1 MSSVLR
7 NGRLWRVAYLA
18 EIAVLAVP
26 TLTPIGL
33 LAIVGTLYCGGATLI
48 GLDMLPGYMAG
59 RYGDASGTVDLV
71 VLGSAGTLICVS
83 ALCAISRFI
92 RLSRAYVFGS
102 ARALLNHVED
112 FRIGLTLALALLIF
126 NGSLAAIMPG
136 EGQALFLLLFFANA
150 VILIP
155 VTHLWIAMRQAR
167 RSTNEV
173 GPDKQAP
180 IVGAR

>member
-7 NGRLWRVAYLA
+7 NGRLWRLAYLA
-18 EIAVLAVP
+18 EIVVLAVP

-102 ARALLNHVED
+102 ARAPLNHVED
-112 FRIGLTLALALLIF
+112 FRIGLTLALALLVM
-126 NGSLAAIMPG
+126 NGILAAVMPTETFGLFMALLVANIM
-136 EGQALFLLLFFANA
+136 
-150 VILIP
+150 ILIP
-155 VTHLWIAMRQAR
+155 VTHLWIAMRHAR
-167 RSTNEV
+167 RSTNESHA
-173 GPDKQAP
+173 G
-180 IVGAR
+180 